1 MKKVI
6 GFPIQPLY
14 NSTMATTKK
23 TKKPAKKAT
32 KKAAP
37 SDKKPVGRPSK
48 KGDIDLQQL
57 YRMAAAGLTD
67 AQMAQ
72 VIGISRAS
80 LSEYKKDPAFHE
92 VLKKGKAISDARV
105 VRSLFERATGY
116 EHDSEE
122 IKVIGTEVVRVP
134 TIKHYPPD
142 PTAIIFWLKNR
153 DPENWRDKHEF
164 TGEDGGPLVVINNAA
179 RKDKK

>member
-1 MKKVI
+1 
-6 GFPIQPLY
+6 
-14 NSTMATTKK
+14 MATK
-23 TKKPAKKAT
+23 TKKPARKSDKKT
-32 KKAAP
+32 TQKAQAP
-37 SDKKPVGRPSK
+37 KKPVGRPSK
-48 KGDIDLQQL
+48 KCAIDLKSL
-57 YRMAAAGLTD
+57 FRMAAAGLTD
-67 AQMAQ
+67 SQMAQ

-116 EHDSEE
+116 EHEAEE
-122 IKVIGTEVVRVP
+122 IKVIGADVVRVP

>member
-1 MKKVI
+1 
-6 GFPIQPLY
+6 
-14 NSTMATTKK
+14 MATTR
-23 TKKPAKKAT
+23 TKKPAKKAG
-32 KKAAP
+32 KKATGT
-37 SDKKPVGRPSK
+37 KKPVGRPSK
-48 KGDIDLQQL
+48 KGEIDMAAL
-57 YRMAAAGLTD
+57 YRMAAAGLTEC
-67 AQMAQ
+67 QMAQ

>member
-14 NSTMATTKK
+14 NSTMATTK

-72 VIGISRAS
+72 VLGISKAS
-80 LSEYKKDPAFHE
+80 LNNYKKDPSLWDALE
-92 VLKKGKAISDARV
+92 KGKKISDSRV

-116 EHDSEE
+116 EHDAEE

-134 TIKHYPPD
+134 VIKHYPPD
-142 PTAIIFWLKNR
+142 PTAMIFWLKNR
-153 DPENWRDKHEF
+153 KPEEWRDKHEF
-164 TGEDGGPLVVINNAA
+164 TGEDGGPLVVIRDASS
-179 RKDKK
+179 KEK

>member
-1 MKKVI
+1 
-6 GFPIQPLY
+6 
-14 NSTMATTKK
+14 MATK

-57 YRMAAAGLTD
+57 YRMAAAGLTEC
-67 AQMAQ
+67 QMAQ

-80 LSEYKKDPAFHE
+80 LSEYKKDPAYQE
-92 VLKKGKAISDARV
+92 TLKKGKAISDDRV

-116 EHDSEE
+116 EHEAEE
-122 IKVIGTEVVRVP
+122 IKVIGADVVRVP
-134 TIKHYPPD
+134 VIKHYPPD
-142 PTAIIFWLKNR
+142 PTAMIFWLKNR
-153 DPENWRDKHEF
+153 KPDDWRDKQEIQV
-164 TGEDGGPLVVINNAA
+164 DAGPILVMSDA
-179 RKDKK
+179 RKRTK